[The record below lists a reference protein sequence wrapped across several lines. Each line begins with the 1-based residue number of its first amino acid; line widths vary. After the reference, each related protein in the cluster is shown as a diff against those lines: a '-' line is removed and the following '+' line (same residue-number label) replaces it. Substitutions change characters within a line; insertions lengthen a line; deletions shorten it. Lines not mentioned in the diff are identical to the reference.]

1 MKLRNY
7 FNQKKLHCLQKP
19 SKQRFDNIYKAIMQ
33 KSIFAYSFYSK
44 TEFRSH
50 IESA

>member
-19 SKQRFDNIYKAIMQ
+19 SKQRFDNIYKAKILC
-33 KSIFAYSFYSK
+33 KKAFL
-44 TEFRSH
+44 H
-50 IESA
+50 IAFTLKQNFVLI